1 MSFDTPAAQA
11 ADAPIEADAVANGYI
26 GSATDATNAK
36 NTLSGA
42 AYILS
47 GGTTATFSNANRGV
61 PAGTTVYMQWMDTD
75 GAVSPVYSTVTH
87 DSVDVNGDGAKAG
100 EYAFDLRE
108 GFTDVNGTVHTYR
121 AVDGQYYR
129 LWIDPFVDPQTGATV
144 EPLRQSGGF
153 FPGSFVNSVTGSNL
167 GQFPL
172 IGTNMQKT
180 ALFLGSHAEDYMTR
194 PQSEW
199 IVDDKGPLKS
209 PAVDTSAS
217 NTISGKVWLETGAG
231 DRANSATGPN
241 DNAND
246 PQAVDY
252 QVVFSALTAEGVQ
265 AVNQQ
270 VRNLPE
276 DEQVAATRDLL
287 EQHPEYI
294 SATVVG
300 RTDQD
305 GKYTLRFPDGA
316 IANDNYIYGFV
327 MDPNGEI
334 QSAYSG
340 YTAQLFQS
348 PNNEVS
354 LTPQTAPAQNL
365 VVRPMWYNVNF
376 AVVPRSDVAID
387 ITNYDIFESPWKPTK
402 PAAEVS
408 LTGSYL
414 PPFNNEVAWLVNG
427 KPLND
432 ANGNPITYEIS
443 SLKDVQP
450 LDVQALFD
458 AGLVKDG
465 DVLTV
470 QLVSGGNVTSADSM
484 IVKVAPVGAYEP
496 TEALPG
502 TNAEV
507 APPTFTD
514 ETGKQVD
521 TPAGTTFSKSPDTPD
536 GVTVNEDGS
545 LVVPV
550 SEDAQPGDEI
560 DVPVTVSYED
570 GSTETLIAKV
580 IVVAD
585 DDGDGA
591 LPDPDEDGDGEADD
605 PNAPAGNTQRIT
617 HGVRVDGTI
626 VESNGD
632 NTDGGAEL
640 TEVIPGLEKVVV
652 TLTNTETGEKFT
664 SGDASTWRGT
674 SGYPVVQNFG
684 LADVPAGTYTVD
696 VQGEDAL
703 EGYVIDTRTYAG
715 QALSDGATVEVTGNT
730 ANMFVNLRKVIDPVP
745 AYAETIAPAGKTT
758 SVTPTN
764 SGDDYPEGTVFEID
778 PTWTAPD
785 GYTVEIDPATGKISV
800 TVAPMGPNGADVERL
815 EIPVIANYPD
825 GSTAADDKVTAV
837 FLLDTDSD
845 GTPDETDNDDD
856 GDGIDDAV
864 EEEKGSDPKNPGS
877 IPATPIEPGIPTD
890 SDGDGLTDDEEK
902 EIGTDPNN
910 PDTDGDGVN
919 DGDEVDGSTNEDW
932 DGDGKPDPTD
942 PTNPDSDGD
951 GINDGDEIKDGT
963 DPNNPDTDGDGL
975 TDGEEKDHGTDPKN
989 PDTDGDGVNDGD
1001 EVNGGDHNDFDNDG
1015 DGKGDPTDPLNPDTD
1030 GDGVTDG
1037 EETNTIVDEDG
1048 KTVPDPDATD
1058 DKTDPNNPPADE
1070 EPEEPSKPI
1079 TDENDPVYTGGHGD
1093 PGTDVKVPAPT
1104 FDDPTT
1110 TERESDPAPEGTT
1123 FKPGDGAPE
1132 GTVIHEDG
1140 SITVTIPEDAKPGDV
1155 INVPVEVTY
1164 PDGSADTVDVPVT
1177 VTQPDPTVG
1186 PIDDQTV
1193 VVGDPIAPVQV
1204 DAENGDVTVD
1214 GLPEGVTYDPESGTI
1229 DGTPTTPGAYDVVV
1243 TVTNPDGETV
1253 TEEFQI
1259 VVTDPKTP
1267 ADWHDTT
1274 TPADTPV
1281 ELPNT
1286 GGDVPEGS
1294 TVETEGPGTATIDP
1308 ETGVITV
1315 TPGEGAKP
1323 GDTIVVTVT
1332 DPEGNVIDKVTV
1344 TIEEPQAEKPD
1355 WSNTTTP
1362 VDTPVEIPNEGGEV
1376 PEGSTVET
1384 EGPGTATIDPET
1396 GVITVTPGEG
1406 AKPGDV
1412 IRVDVKDPEGSII
1425 DVISVELT
1433 EGSDTDT
1440 PAEKPDWSNTTTP
1453 VDTPVEIPNEGGE
1466 VPEGSTVETEGPG
1479 TATIDPETGVI
1490 TVTPG
1495 EGAKPGDVIRVDVK
1509 DPEGNIIDVISVEL
1523 TEGSD
1528 TDTPAEKPDWEDTT
1542 TTPGKDVTIPNTG
1555 GDVPEGST
1563 VETEGPGKADL
1574 QDDGSIVVTP
1584 SPEAKPGDEI
1594 VVTVKDPEGKVI
1606 DTAVVKIVEPEAP
1619 ADPAPADPA
1628 DPAPADPAPADPADP
1643 APADPAPSRGPLA
1656 RTGTEAAGIGTAAA
1670 ALLAAGIALVT
1681 RRRKGKHEG

>member
-1 MSFDTPAAQA
+1 MSTTARGGLHKGARPSRRFWKKGSAVLASGALAAAVLGGASVMSFDTPAAQA

-26 GSATDATNAK
+26 RSGTDATNAA
-36 NTLSGA
+36 NTLSGT
-42 AYILS
+42 AYIFS
-47 GGTTATFSNANRGV
+47 GGTTATFSSANRGV

-87 DSVDVNGDGAKAG
+87 DSVDVNGDGSKAG
-100 EYAFDLRE
+100 DYAFDLRE
-108 GFTDVNGTVHTYR
+108 GFTDVNGKVHTYR
-121 AVDGQYYR
+121 AVSGQYYR
-129 LWIDPFVDPQTGATV
+129 LWIDPFVDEQTGSTV

-153 FPGSFVNSVTGSNL
+153 FPGSFVNSVTDNNL

-199 IVDDKGPLKS
+199 IVDEEGPLKS
-209 PAVDTSAS
+209 PAVDLKAS

-241 DNAND
+241 DNTND

-270 VRNLPE
+270 VRNLPK
-276 DEQVAATRDLL
+276 DEQAAATRDLL

-316 IANDNYIYGFV
+316 IANDNYLYGFV

-340 YTAQLFQS
+340 YTSQLFQS
-348 PNNEVS
+348 PNNGVS

-365 VVRPMWYNVNF
+365 VARPMWYNVNF
-376 AVVPRSDVAID
+376 AIVPRSDVAID

-414 PPFNNEVAWLVNG
+414 PPFNNEVTWLVNG

-443 SLKDVQP
+443 SLKDVKP

-458 AGLVKDG
+458 KGLVKDG

-514 ETGKQVD
+514 ETGNKVD
-521 TPAGTTFSKSPDTPD
+521 TPAGATFSKGADTPD
-536 GVTVNEDGS
+536 GVTVNKDGS

-550 SEDAQPGDEI
+550 PADAQPGDEI
-560 DVPVTVSYED
+560 DVPVTVTYED

-580 IVVAD
+580 VVVAD
-585 DDGDGA
+585 DDGDGT
-591 LPDPDEDGDGEADD
+591 LPDPDEDGDGEVDD
-605 PNAPAGNTQRIT
+605 PNAPAGKTQRIT

-674 SGYPVVQNFG
+674 AGYPVVQNFG

-730 ANMFVNLRKVIDPVP
+730 ANMFVNLRKV
-745 AYAETIAPAGKTT
+745 T
-758 SVTPTN
+758 
-764 SGDDYPEGTVFEID
+764 
-778 PTWTAPD
+778 
-785 GYTVEIDPATGKISV
+785 DPA
-800 TVAPMGPNGADVERL
+800 
-815 EIPVIANYPD
+815 PV
-825 GSTAADDKVTAV
+825 
-837 FLLDTDSD
+837 
-845 GTPDETDNDDD
+845 
-856 GDGIDDAV
+856 
-864 EEEKGSDPKNPGS
+864 
-877 IPATPIEPGIPTD
+877 D

-902 EIGTDPNN
+902 EIGTDPKN

-989 PDTDGDGVNDGD
+989 PDTDDDGINDGD

-1030 GDGVTDG
+1030 RDGVTDG

-1070 EPEEPSKPI
+1070 EPEDPSKPI

-1093 PGTDVKVPAPT
+1093 PGTDVTVPAPT

-1164 PDGSADTVDVPVT
+1164 PDGSTDTVDVPVT

-1229 DGTPTTPGAYDVVV
+1229 DGTPTTPGVYDVVV
-1243 TVTNPDGETV
+1243 TVTNPDGKTV

-1259 VVTDPKTP
+1259 VVTDPKAP

-1294 TVETEGPGTATIDP
+1294 TVETEGPGKATIDP
-1308 ETGVITV
+1308 ETGIITV

-1362 VDTPVEIPNEGGEV
+1362 VDTPVDIPNEGGEV

-1384 EGPGTATIDPET
+1384 EGPG
-1396 GVITVTPGEG
+1396 
-1406 AKPGDV
+1406 K
-1412 IRVDVKDPEGSII
+1412 
-1425 DVISVELT
+1425 
-1433 EGSDTDT
+1433 
-1440 PAEKPDWSNTTTP
+1440 
-1453 VDTPVEIPNEGGE
+1453 
-1466 VPEGSTVETEGPG
+1466 
-1479 TATIDPETGVI
+1479 ATIDPETGVI

-1523 TEGSD
+1523 TEGGD

-1574 QDDGSIVVTP
+1574 QEDGSIVVTP

-1594 VVTVKDPEGKVI
+1594 VVTVKDPEGNVI
-1606 DTAVVKIVEPEAP
+1606 DTVIVKVVEPEAP

-1628 DPAPADPAPADPADP
+1628 PADPAPADPAPADP